1 MTLRLQDI
9 SVPRR
14 LVLISLAFSVPL
26 MVLLFLMVRGI
37 NDNIAFAK
45 AELRGNDYQRPL
57 MDLLLNLPLHQIA
70 ARAQDKPALAAAT
83 ARVDQA
89 FGKLEAAQAKHGEL
103 LGFTPAE
110 LAKRKRDHVQ
120 LANVMRRWSEL
131 KRSAGTAPADGD
143 RHAHLVA
150 DVRTLI
156 THAGDLSNL
165 ILDPDLD
172 SYYLMDATLLA
183 LPQLQDRLAVTMLLG
198 SEVLVRGSITPRER
212 VEFAVAVAMLTEADL
227 GRTLASLETALNEDA
242 NFYGVSPTLATALK
256 PKATEIRAATGEFI
270 ALVKK
275 LATEEKPAVEAAAF
289 QAAGHR
295 ARETAQSTWTAA
307 SAELDALLQRR
318 IDYFATRRTTQIG
331 VTGAVLLGS
340 IFLVVAIGQSIT
352 RPLRRIMG
360 ALTSNSEHLG
370 EAVGRWSISSRELAA
385 GASEQAESLEETS
398 ASLEEMAI
406 MTKRTAS
413 NAQSAKELG
422 KTTRHAAEAGAS
434 EMSSMSDAMV
444 QIKAASDN
452 IAKIIKSIDEI
463 AFQTNLLALN
473 AAVEAARAGDA
484 GMGFA
489 VVADE
494 VRNLAKRCA
503 VSAKET
509 AAKIED
515 SIQKTER
522 GAQICSRVNTSLQ
535 DIVAKARKMDQ
546 LIAEIAIATS
556 EQNTGIA
563 QINTAATHMDSVTQN
578 AAATASSIASSAEH
592 LNGQASE
599 LSEAVRDLNRIVEGR
614 DSSQASEL
622 NPHRPLAYGGN
633 GADGLKKETPSGR
646 NLTGR
651 LRRLRTGPVDRG
663 RIGLDSPRSGPRR

>member
-14 LVLISLAFSVPL
+14 LVLICLAFSVPL

-45 AELRGNDYQRPL
+45 AELSGNDYQRPL
-57 MDLLLNLPLHQIA
+57 MDLLLNLPQHQIA

-103 LGFTPAE
+103 LGFTPTE
-110 LAKRKRDHVQ
+110 LAKRKREHVQ

-131 KRSAGTAPADGD
+131 KGSAGAAPADGD
-143 RHAHLVA
+143 RHAQLVA

-172 SYYLMDATLLA
+172 SYYLMDVTLLA
-183 LPQLQDRLAVTMLLG
+183 LPQLQDRLAATMLIG
-198 SEVLVRGSITPRER
+198 SEVLVRGGITPQER
-212 VEFAVAVAMLTEADL
+212 VQFAVAVAMLTEADL

-242 NFYGVSPTLATALK
+242 NFYGMSPTLAAALK

-275 LATEEKPAVEAAAF
+275 LAAEEKPSVEAAAF
-289 QAAGHR
+289 LAAGHR

-307 SAELDALLQRR
+307 SAELDVLLQRR
-318 IDYFATRRTTQIG
+318 INYFATRRTTQIG

-340 IFLVVAIGQSIT
+340 ILLVVAIGRSIT

-578 AAATASSIASSAEH
+578 AAATATSIASSAEH
-592 LNGQASE
+592 LNDQASE

-614 DSSQASEL
+614 DSSSASEL
-622 NPHRPLAYGGN
+622 NSHRPLAYGGN
-633 GADGLKKETPSGR
+633 GADGLKMETPSGR

-651 LRRLRTGPVDRG
+651 LRRIRTGPVDRA
-663 RIGLDSPRSGPRR
+663 RIGLDGPRSGPRR

>member
-1 MTLRLQDI
+1 
-9 SVPRR
+9 
-14 LVLISLAFSVPL
+14 

-70 ARAQDKPALAAAT
+70 ARAQDKSALAAAT

-89 FGKLEAAQAKHGEL
+89 FSKLEAAQVKHGEF

-120 LANVMRRWSEL
+120 LANVMRRWSEI
-131 KRSAGTAPADGD
+131 KGSAWAATADGD
-143 RHAHLVA
+143 RHAQLVA

-172 SYYLMDATLLA
+172 SYYLMDVTLLA
-183 LPQLQDRLAVTMLLG
+183 LPQLQDRLAATMLLG
-198 SEVLVRGSITPRER
+198 SEVLVRGSITPQER
-212 VEFAVAVAMLTEADL
+212 VQFAVAVAMLTEADL

-242 NFYGVSPTLATALK
+242 NFYGMSPTLATTLK
-256 PKATEIRAATGEFI
+256 PKATKLGAAAGEFI

-275 LATEEKPAVEAAAF
+275 LAAEENPAVEAAAF
-289 QAAGHR
+289 LAAGHR
-295 ARETAQSTWTAA
+295 ARETVQSTWTAA
-307 SAELDALLQRR
+307 SAELDVLLQSR
-318 IDYFATRRTTQIG
+318 IDYFAARRTTQIG

-340 IFLVVAIGQSIT
+340 ILLVVAIGRSIT

-360 ALTSNSEHLG
+360 ALTSNSEQLG
-370 EAVGRWSISSRELAA
+370 EAVGRWSISSHELAA

-406 MTKRTAS
+406 MTKHTAS

-422 KTTRHAAEAGAS
+422 KTTRHAAEAGAT

-444 QIKAASDN
+444 EIKAASDN
-452 IAKIIKSIDEI
+452 IAKIIRSIDEI
-463 AFQTNLLALN
+463 AFQTSLLALN
-473 AAVEAARAGDA
+473 AAVEAARAGEA
-484 GMGFA
+484 GTGFA

-494 VRNLAKRCA
+494 VRNLAQRCA

-522 GAQICSRVNTSLQ
+522 GAQICFRVNTSLQ
-535 DIVAKARKMDQ
+535 DIVTKAREMDQ

-563 QINTAATHMDSVTQN
+563 QINTAVTQMDSVTQN
-578 AAATASSIASSAEH
+578 AAATASSIASSAEQ

-599 LSEAVRDLNRIVEGR
+599 LSEAVLDLNRIVEGR
-614 DSSQASEL
+614 DSSPVSEL
-622 NPHRPLAYGGN
+622 NPHRSLAYVGK
-633 GADGLKKETPSGR
+633 GATGLKKETPGGR
-646 NLTGR
+646 NLTGQ
-651 LRRLRTGPVDRG
+651 LRRIRTGPVDRI
-663 RIGLDSPRSGPRR
+663 RIGMDGSRTGPRR

>member
-14 LVLISLAFSVPL
+14 LVLISLAFTVPL

-70 ARAQDKPALAAAT
+70 ARAQDKPTLAAAT

-89 FGKLEAAQAKHGEL
+89 FGKLEAAQEKHGEL
-103 LGFTPAE
+103 LGFTPTE

-120 LANVMRRWSEL
+120 LAKVMRRWSEL
-131 KRSAGTAPADGD
+131 KGSVGAAPADGD

-172 SYYLMDATLLA
+172 SYYLMDVTLLA
-183 LPQLQDRLAVTMLLG
+183 LPQLQDRLAATMLLG
-198 SEVLVRGSITPRER
+198 SEVLLRGSITPREQIQ
-212 VEFAVAVAMLTEADL
+212 FAVAVAMLTEADL

-242 NFYGVSPTLATALK
+242 NFYGMSPTLAPALK
-256 PKATEIRAATGEFI
+256 PKATEIRAAVGEFI

-275 LATEEKPAVEAAAF
+275 LAAEEKPAVEAAAF
-289 QAAGHR
+289 LAAGHR
-295 ARETAQSTWTAA
+295 ARETVQSTWTAA
-307 SAELDALLQRR
+307 SAELDVLLQGR
-318 IDYFATRRTTQIG
+318 IDNFATRRTTQIG

-340 IFLVVAIGQSIT
+340 ILLVVAIGRSIT

-360 ALTSNSEHLG
+360 ALTSNSEQLG

-406 MTKRTAS
+406 MTKQTAS

-422 KTTRHAAEAGAS
+422 KTTRHAAEAGAT

-452 IAKIIKSIDEI
+452 IAKIIRSIDEI
-463 AFQTNLLALN
+463 AFQTSLLALN
-473 AAVEAARAGDA
+473 AAVEAARAGEA
-484 GMGFA
+484 GTGFA

-494 VRNLAKRCA
+494 VRNLAQRCA
-503 VSAKET
+503 LSAKET

-535 DIVAKARKMDQ
+535 YIVTKAREMDQ
-546 LIAEIAIATS
+546 LIAEIATATS

-563 QINTAATHMDSVTQN
+563 QINTAVTQIDSVTQN
-578 AAATASSIASSAEH
+578 AAATASSIASSSED
-592 LNGQASE
+592 LNGQAFE
-599 LSEAVRDLNRIVEGR
+599 LSEAVLDLNRIVEGR
-614 DSSQASEL
+614 DSSPASEPNSHL
-622 NPHRPLAYGGN
+622 PLAYGGK

-651 LRRLRTGPVDRG
+651 LRRIRTGPVDRA
-663 RIGLDSPRSGPRR
+663 RIGMDCSRTEPWQ